1 MPNVAYVDR
10 NSGNGRIVVITAVA
24 LLHGAAIYA
33 LVTGL
38 AVSYVQEIM
47 PVLTG
52 RNLPLEPPPPPET
65 PKPMPKATAETALL
79 TAPPVR
85 EALPPRDSGFTVE
98 TAAAIPLNPPA
109 IPDFTFDPAP
119 PSPLPSLAPARGA
132 RPRGDPGLWAT
143 SNDYPARDLRE
154 GNQGVTRFTLTIG
167 ADGRVQGCT
176 VIASSGFA
184 GLDQA
189 TCRNV
194 SRRAR
199 FEAATDGSGT
209 RVAGSYSGSIRWM
222 IPQD

>member
-1 MPNVAYVDR
+1 MAYVDR
-10 NSGNGRIVVITAVA
+10 NSGNGRVVVITAVA

-38 AVSYVQEIM
+38 AVSYVKEIM

-52 RNLPLEPPPPPET
+52 RNIPLEPPPPPEAPRPT
-65 PKPMPKATAETALL
+65 PKSTVESTPL
-79 TAPPVR
+79 TAPPIR
-85 EALPPRDSGFTVE
+85 DPLPPRDGGFTVDS
-98 TAAAIPLNPPA
+98 AAAFPINPPT
-109 IPDFTFDPAP
+109 IPDFTFNPLP
-119 PSPLPSLAPARGA
+119 PSPMPSLVPPRGV

-154 GNQGVTRFTLTIG
+154 GNQGVTRFTVTIG
-167 ADGRVQGCT
+167 ADGRVEGCT
-176 VIASSGFA
+176 VIVSSGFP
-184 GLDQA
+184 GLDEA

-199 FEAATDGSGT
+199 FDAATDGNGA
-209 RVAGSYSGSIRWM
+209 RVASSYSGSIRWL